1 MGYTTV
7 SERERTQVHQIE
19 PILRRLVYPAVYLF
33 DAHYNDERYHESL
46 RNLTP
51 ADVYYGRGD
60 ARFSQERT
68 DQVEYH
74 GLAAQD
80 ACLEPSAITRT
91 YELKCLLARQ
101 AAVPKGS
108 DDVQVKVVG

>member
-19 PILRRLVYPAVYLF
+19 PILRRLVYPAVYLL

-60 ARFSQERT
+60 ARSARRERIKLST
-68 DQVEYH
+68 MALRRKMH
-74 GLAAQD
+74 AWN
-80 ACLEPSAITRT
+80 R
-91 YELKCLLARQ
+91 
-101 AAVPKGS
+101 
-108 DDVQVKVVG
+108 VQSRAHTS